1 MLTST
6 YLKSFFR
13 DRHAR
18 DDDVQPM
25 RIECRNQTVKRLKD
39 EFAISIQRRA
49 EQVADDQDQARGRLV
64 NVVGRDAWANWASPL
79 SWGVY

>member
-18 DDDVQPM
+18 DDDIQSM
-25 RIECRNQTVKRLKD
+25 SLECRNQTVKRLKD

-49 EQVADDQDQARGRLV
+49 EPVADIGIKACDLAACICHAPRWV
-64 NVVGRDAWANWASPL
+64 PAP
-79 SWGVY
+79 